1 MISSFTTGVWKAM
14 PNILRGLRV
23 QHVLRNHWLF
33 ANKNM
38 YSCGKKQ
45 LAYLGHIV
53 SKQGVPS
60 NPNNWNG
67 PQNVKNLRGE
77 AGVMMAEVGSGE
89 SKGEKIPQAVYEN
102 KCSTLFNS
110 DRLV

>member
-14 PNILRGLRV
+14 PNISRGSRV

-38 YSCGKKQ
+38 CSCGKKKP
-45 LAYLGHIV
+45 AYLGHIV

-60 NPNNWNG
+60 NPKKLEWPPECEEFEG
-67 PQNVKNLRGE
+67 GK
-77 AGVMMAEVGSGE
+77 
-89 SKGEKIPQAVYEN
+89 
-102 KCSTLFNS
+102 
-110 DRLV
+110 LV